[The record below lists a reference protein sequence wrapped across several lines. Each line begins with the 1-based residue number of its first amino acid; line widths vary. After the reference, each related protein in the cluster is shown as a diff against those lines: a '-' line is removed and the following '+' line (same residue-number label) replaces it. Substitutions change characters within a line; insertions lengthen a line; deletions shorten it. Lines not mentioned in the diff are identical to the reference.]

1 MHIGLWHSRR
11 TNDLMTPGAKLNT
24 HRVKTRWP
32 TAAAVCLV
40 AAAGATRSVAAQDQ
54 PIDLGSAS
62 AQGLGDVGAENDYP
76 LQITGFA
83 VADYDYAQRTGENS
97 AQAGKIA
104 LALFREL
111 SDNVWMFGQLT
122 TALSEENVP
131 AGEEVPTTIEIDN
144 LLLNF
149 TPGGGSPVNL
159 SVGKFDVPLGFERD
173 DEPLNLQATP
183 SFNFELGRPVKMV
196 GAFGTWAMSPKAD
209 LTVMAGDGW
218 DSQVDPNKGK
228 TVGGRLGLAPSEGTS
243 FGIGGLYGPEG
254 EEGDVHNQ
262 WVLTGD
268 YAIEPARNWIV
279 AGEGNYGGAKDMG
292 VSGGTASWYGGTL
305 SIFGRF
311 AQRVGA
317 TLRGDVFRDQD
328 GVRTGDVQTLQSL
341 TLTPVYF
348 IGTGRE
354 GIFAN
359 VEHTRLRIPRFQLRA
374 EARLDH
380 SSIDTFDTDS
390 GPSNWQMKYILQLV
404 ATF

>member
-1 MHIGLWHSRR
+1 MNIHR
-11 TNDLMTPGAKLNT
+11 AKIP
-24 HRVKTRWP
+24 WQ
-32 TAAAVCLV
+32 AAATVCVL
-40 AAAGATRSVAAQDQ
+40 AAAGAVRPLAAQDQ

-122 TALSEENVP
+122 TALSEE
-131 AGEEVPTTIEIDN
+131 GGGGDEIPTEIEIDN

-149 TPGGGSPVNL
+149 TPGGGSPINL

-183 SFNFELGRPVKMV
+183 SFNFELARPVKMV
-196 GAFGTWAMSPKAD
+196 GGFGTWAVSPTVD

-228 TVGGRLGLAPSEGTS
+228 TAGARLGFAPSEGTS
-243 FGIGGLYGPEG
+243 FGVGGLYGPEG
-254 EEGDVHNQ
+254 EEGDVHNR

-268 YAIEPARNWIV
+268 YALEPAPNWII
-279 AGEGNYGGAKDMG
+279 AGEGDYGGEKGTAL
-292 VSGGTASWYGGTL
+292 SGGNASWYGGTL

-311 AQRVGA
+311 AQRFGA
-317 TLRGDVFRDQD
+317 TLRGDVFKDAD
-328 GVRTGDVQTLQSL
+328 GARSGDVQTLQSL
-341 TLTPVYF
+341 TFTPVYF

-359 VEHTRLRIPRFQLRA
+359 VEHTRFRIPRFQVRA
-374 EARLDH
+374 EARFDH
-380 SSIDTFDTDS
+380 SSIDAFDTDN
-390 GPSNWQMKYILQLV
+390 GPSDWQMTYVLQLV